1 MPSLAKELILKE
13 LLKTLESKNYIFFA
27 HYQGLAASEFV
38 ELRRKLEKV
47 VDRTVVVKNT
57 LTRLAFKQLG
67 FQDINGLLKGSVLLA
82 IGKKDPQLISRVLVD
97 FAKGRDNF
105 KLEGALVEG
114 QVVPALFI
122 QSLANLP
129 SREVLLATVVNRMNA
144 PISGFVN
151 VLAQLMRSLVT
162 ALDQIQQKKSNQSS

>member
-1 MPSLAKELILKE
+1 MPSLAKELMLQE
-13 LLKTLESKNYIFFA
+13 LLNMLESKNYIFFA
-27 HYQGLAASEFV
+27 RYQGLPATEFV

-47 VDRTVVVKNT
+47 ADRTVVVKNT

-67 FQDINGLLKGSVLLA
+67 IKEINGLLKGSLLLA
-82 IGKKDPQLISRVLVD
+82 LGVKEPQLISRVLVD

-105 KLEGALVEG
+105 QLDGAFLDG
-114 QVVPALFI
+114 QVYPSQYL

-129 SREVLLATVVNRMNA
+129 SRKVLLATVVHRMNG

-151 VLAQLMRSLVT
+151 ILGQLMNSLVI
-162 ALDQIQQKKSNQSS
+162 ALDQIQKKKSN

>member
-1 MPSLAKELILKE
+1 MPSLAKELMLQE
-13 LLKTLESKNYIFFA
+13 LLDTLQSKNYIFFA
-27 HYQGLAASEFV
+27 RYQGLPATEFV

-67 FQDINGLLKGSVLLA
+67 INNTNGLLKGSVLLA
-82 IGKKDPQLISRVLVD
+82 VGKKDPQNISRVLVD
-97 FAKGRDNF
+97 FARGRENF
-105 KLEGALVEG
+105 QLDGAFLEGQIFAAPFL
-114 QVVPALFI
+114 

-129 SREVLLATVVNRMNA
+129 SREILLATVVNRMNG

-151 VLAQLMRSLVT
+151 VLGQLTRSLVI
-162 ALDQIQQKKSNQSS
+162 ALDQVQRKKAN

>member
-1 MPSLAKELILKE
+1 MPSLAKELMLQE
-13 LLKTLESKNYIFFA
+13 LLRTLESKNYIFFA
-27 HYQGLAASEFV
+27 RYQGLPATEFV
-38 ELRRKLEKV
+38 ELRRKLDKV

-67 FQDINGLLKGSVLLA
+67 VKDINGLLKGSVLLA
-82 IGKKDPQLISRVLVD
+82 IGKKDPQNISRVLVD
-97 FAKGRDNF
+97 FAKGRENF
-105 KLEGALVEG
+105 QLDGAFLEG
-114 QVVPALFI
+114 QVFLAQYL

-151 VLAQLMRSLVT
+151 VLGQLMRSLVT
-162 ALDQIQQKKSNQSS
+162 VLDQVQKKKSN